1 MKTSVEKQLSI
12 FCNYEVLKRTGTS
25 SNHKKI
31 IDKKYKRM
39 TDSRNIIYREF
50 CFQEKL
56 WIYSVHK
63 HERNRIP
70 VIITK

>member
-31 IDKKYKRM
+31 KI
-39 TDSRNIIYREF
+39 RNIKEWPIREILYIENSAF
-50 CFQEKL
+50 KKNSGYTL
-56 WIYSVHK
+56 SI
-63 HERNRIP
+63 N
-70 VIITK
+70 TKEIEYQW